1 MLLPLLAQKFTAAFP
16 WLVASCAALALYY
29 PPLFTWFSGLW
40 ITLGLGG
47 IMLGM
52 GLTLEWR
59 DFQQVFTTPRWVLVG
74 VALQFSVMPFL
85 GWGLGKLFQLPPFFA
100 VGLILVSC
108 CPGGTASNVI
118 SYLAKAQVALSVCMT
133 TISTLLAIALT
144 PVLTA
149 QLSGSSVDVPAW
161 GLFSTALKVVLLP
174 ISVGVLLRR
183 FLPQLTQKV
192 MPAAPPFA
200 VLLISLIVGSILGQG
215 KQQVLEAG
223 GALIA
228 SLLLLHFFGFLLGYS
243 ISQLLFRTTAVSKT
257 IAIEV
262 GMQNSGLGV
271 VLAQENF
278 ASPLTAIPAAISSLV
293 HSIYGSVFVALSKR
307 LR

>member
-1 MLLPLLAQKFTAAFP
+1 
-16 WLVASCAALALYY
+16 
-29 PPLFTWFSGLW
+29 
-40 ITLGLGG
+40 
-47 IMLGM
+47 MLGM

-74 VALQFSVMPFL
+74 VALQFSIMPFL

-161 GLFSTALKVVLLP
+161 GLFSTALKIVLLP

-192 MPAAPPFA
+192 IPVAPPFA

-223 GALIA
+223 VALIA
-228 SLLLLHFFGFLLGYS
+228 SLLLFGFLLGYS

>member
-1 MLLPLLAQKFTAAFP
+1 
-16 WLVASCAALALYY
+16 
-29 PPLFTWFSGLW
+29 
-40 ITLGLGG
+40 
-47 IMLGM
+47 MLGM

-74 VALQFSVMPFL
+74 VALQFIVMPFL

-133 TISTLLAIALT
+133 TISTLMAIALT

-149 QLSGSSVDVPAW
+149 QLSGSSLDVPAW

-192 MPAAPPFA
+192 MPVAPPFA

>member
-1 MLLPLLAQKFTAAFP
+1 
-16 WLVASCAALALYY
+16 
-29 PPLFTWFSGLW
+29 
-40 ITLGLGG
+40 
-47 IMLGM
+47 MLGM

-149 QLSGSSVDVPAW
+149 QLSGSSLDVPAW

-192 MPAAPPFA
+192 MPVAPPFA

>member
-1 MLLPLLAQKFTAAFP
+1 
-16 WLVASCAALALYY
+16 
-29 PPLFTWFSGLW
+29 
-40 ITLGLGG
+40 
-47 IMLGM
+47 MLGM

-74 VALQFSVMPFL
+74 VALQFSIMPFL

-133 TISTLLAIALT
+133 TLSTLLAIALT

-174 ISVGVLLRR
+174 ISVGVLL
-183 FLPQLTQKV
+183 
-192 MPAAPPFA
+192 
-200 VLLISLIVGSILGQG
+200 ISLIVGSILGQG
-215 KQQVLEAG
+215 KQQVFEAG

-293 HSIYGSVFVALSKR
+293 HSIYGSVFIALSKR